1 LQALIDAIAKGE
13 ILNANIAAVLSSRSD
28 AYALERASSVGIATL
43 VEKPDFT
50 LKKPERRIEHS
61 NRILKHCREYAI
73 DLIINAGFLS
83 VLSGAII
90 DDYKGRIINIHPALL
105 PKYGGQGM
113 YGEHVHK
120 AVLEA
125 GAKES
130 GCTVH
135 YVEAGI
141 DSGPVILQRR
151 VPVYESDTVA
161 SLAERILKEEHIA
174 IVEAVRLIISE
185 E

>member
-1 LQALIDAIAKGE
+1 MQALIDAIAKGK
-13 ILNANIAAVLSSRSD
+13 IPNANIAAVLSSRSD
-28 AYALERASSVGIATL
+28 AYALHRASSNGIVTL

-50 LKKPERRIEHS
+50 LKKPKRRIEHS
-61 NRILKHCREYAI
+61 NRILKYCREYSI

-83 VLSGAII
+83 VLSGDII
-90 DDYKGRIINIHPALL
+90 DEYKGRIINIHPALL

-125 GAKES
+125 GERES

-135 YVEAGI
+135 YVDAGI
-141 DSGPVILQRR
+141 DSGSIILQRR
-151 VPVYESDTVA
+151 VHVLESDTVA
-161 SLAERILKEEHIA
+161 SLAERILPEEHIA
-174 IVEAVRLIISE
+174 IVEAVKLIISE